1 LDGFSKIIT
10 SISSLLWP
18 LIVILVLIVFRPYV
32 ATIIESARSRKFTIK
47 IGGQE
52 LTMEEANGQQRKYI
66 ADLQDQIT
74 KINEKISSLSV
85 NEKILSLS
93 VNEKSHLPDTSPLE
107 NLNTSPLG
115 NLPKSILWV
124 DDHPKNNSYFV
135 EQLGEIGTS
144 VDLALSTNEGMY
156 KFQHGRY
163 QAIISDMGR
172 QEDGKYKPDAGVDL
186 LSLVRQIDTQI
197 PYIIF
202 CAREGVRYFGEKAKE
217 LGVTKITSSPTEL
230 YGILNITEKNNRS

>member
-1 LDGFSKIIT
+1 MDKIIT

-18 LIVILVLIVFRPYV
+18 LIVILVIIIFRPYV

-74 KINEKISSLSV
+74 KMNEKISLLSV

-93 VNEKSHLPDTSPLE
+93 VNEKSHLPDTSILE
-107 NLNTSPLG
+107 NLPDTSPLG

-144 VDLALSTNEGMY
+144 VDLALSTNEGIY

-172 QEDGKYKPDAGVDL
+172 QEDGKYKPDAGMDL
-186 LSLVRQIDTQI
+186 LRLVREIDTQI

-202 CAREGVRYFGEKAKE
+202 STRKGIRDFGKKARE

-230 YGILNITEKNNRS
+230 YGILNINEKNNRS

>member
-1 LDGFSKIIT
+1 MDKIIT

-18 LIVILVLIVFRPYV
+18 LIVILVIIIFRPYV

-74 KINEKISSLSV
+74 KMNEKISLLSV

-93 VNEKSHLPDTSPLE
+93 VNEKSHLPDTSILE
-107 NLNTSPLG
+107 NLPDTSPLG

-144 VDLALSTNEGMY
+144 VDLALSTNEGIY

-172 QEDGKYKPDAGVDL
+172 QEDGKYKPDAGMDL
-186 LSLVRQIDTQI
+186 LRLVREIDTQI
-197 PYIIF
+197 PYNLF
-202 CAREGVRYFGEKAKE
+202 VRKGSGISGKRLENLSNKDNLFA
-217 LGVTKITSSPTEL
+217 TE
-230 YGILNITEKNNRS
+230 YMES